1 MFHRAVPAA
10 ALVLSSL
17 PLLTSPLAGKDTPD
31 KLIREI
37 SHQLQSA
44 GPSQFSLLTLDAR
57 LTAAHELSGQIPE
70 ESRKL
75 LNGVRADLKQQ
86 GFATPPDEFIYR
98 MVECLMT
105 IDYEEAAKVAL
116 ESDAPDALTPL
127 VRYRMQKMRGG
138 GALDLVVDRIKK
150 GGFHIAPVSDV
161 LPELED
167 SRDQTDILIQSLL
180 RNFPSGKATW
190 IDCRLA
196 LDWAAMLIPRHN
208 EAASALLQAILREA
222 SDPQF
227 AARVTSTTREDFQL
241 GEKRLTPDRAS
252 DCIVIEAAGLLR
264 AIDEEAFHK
273 FVPALGSYGEAID
286 AAGPMEAL
294 TAVRNRRT
302 RTVSV
307 MNLPPA
313 SADAYRAGMRDVA
326 SLEPEEAAPKIAQ
339 IQQDDARVLVQI
351 ALLERGLTGD
361 LRTETLQ
368 SALGAAT
375 KLSDETLRIRSLSR
389 LVRQAGADRKAVA
402 AAALA
407 ASDAL
412 AVYCKSAVA
421 DEPRTWTC
429 ADSYNELAA
438 AIGSADMEDDFK
450 SPALAPYLLL
460 VKLHAHLGD
469 LLDFTLKDV
478 DSGEKVRLMDLRGKV
493 VLLDFWATW
502 CGPCRRELPT
512 VEKLHR
518 ELKDKGLVVLTIND
532 ESPAKARSF
541 VHGKKYT
548 FPVLDDSKREVH
560 ARYHVHAIPT
570 LVVFDKK
577 GKMVS
582 YSTGTKGEE
591 SLRRLLA
598 RAGL

>member
-1 MFHRAVPAA
+1 MFRRAVPVA
-10 ALVLSSL
+10 ALVLSTL
-17 PLLTSPLAGKDTPD
+17 PLLTSPLSGKDTPE

-44 GPSQFSLLTLDAR
+44 GPGQFSLLTLDAR

-75 LNGVRADLKQQ
+75 LNGIRADLKTQ
-86 GFATPPDEFIYR
+86 GFSQPPYEFIYR
-98 MVECLMT
+98 MVECLMG
-105 IDYEEAAKVAL
+105 IDMDEATTLAL
-116 ESDAPDALTPL
+116 ESDAPDALAPL
-127 VRYRMQKMRGG
+127 VRYRLQKPRHG
-138 GALDLVVDRIKK
+138 GALDLIVDRIKK

-167 SRDQTDILIQSLL
+167 SGDQIDILIQSLL
-180 RNFPSGKATW
+180 HNFPKGKATW

-208 EAASALLQAILREA
+208 ETASAVLQTVLREA
-222 SDPQF
+222 GDPQF
-227 AARVTSTTREDFQL
+227 ASRITSTTREDFRL
-241 GEKRLTPDRAS
+241 GEKRLIPDRAS
-252 DCIVIEAAGLLR
+252 DCILIEGAGLLR
-264 AIDEEAFHK
+264 AIDEEAFRK
-273 FVPALGSYGEAID
+273 FVPALGSYGEAI
-286 AAGPMEAL
+286 AGAGPMEAL
-294 TAVRNRRT
+294 TAVRSRRT
-302 RTVSV
+302 RTVSR
-307 MNLPPA
+307 MNLPQA
-313 SADAYRAGMRDVA
+313 SADAYRAGMHDVA
-326 SLEPEEAAPKIAQ
+326 SLAPEEAAPKIAQ
-339 IQQDDARVLVQI
+339 IQLDDARVLVQI
-351 ALLERGLTGD
+351 ALLEHGLTGD
-361 LRTETLQ
+361 LRTQTFQ
-368 SALGAAT
+368 AALVGAP
-375 KLSDETLRIRSLSR
+375 KLTDETLRIRSLSR
-389 LVRQAGADRKAVA
+389 LVHLAGADRKAVA
-402 AAALA
+402 AAAQA
-407 ASDAL
+407 ATEVL
-412 AVYCKSAVA
+412 AVYCKSAIA

-429 ADSYNELAA
+429 ADAYNELAT
-438 AIGSADMEDDFK
+438 AIGSVDMEDDFK
-450 SPALAPYLLL
+450 SPAMAPYLLL

-493 VLLDFWATW
+493 VLIDFWATW

-518 ELKDKGLVVLTIND
+518 ELKDKGLAVLTIND
-532 ESPAKARSF
+532 ESPSKARSF

-560 ARYHVHAIPT
+560 LRYHVRAIPT